1 MQAGQNPADPL
12 TQLNGPRGHGLA
24 GFNPFAGTGVNLNDP
39 NMVRKTSHGI
49 RVISEF
55 DKPCSDAIHA
65 RITSIPT
72 TNVRNDVEPTN
83 YGTNYIICS
92 YDVCCYFSVQH

>member
-39 NMVRKTSHGI
+39 NMVRKANCTLEDF
-49 RVISEF
+49 SEF
-55 DKPCSDAIHA
+55 AKPCSDAIHA

-72 TNVRNDVEPTN
+72 TDVCNDVEPTN
-83 YGTNYIICS
+83 YGTNYLICS
-92 YDVCCYFSVQH
+92 YDVCYSFSVQH